1 MCGALIIQS
10 VGVALSEM
18 MTFPVTGRGERLK
31 NWQRR
36 PKSVKFCLDVCYI
49 TPKMTRVKLVG
60 TYISDGL
67 IGF

>member
-1 MCGALIIQS
+1 
-10 VGVALSEM
+10 M

-36 PKSVKFCLDVCYI
+36 PKSVKLCLDVCYI
-49 TPKMTRVKLVG
+49 MPKMTRVKLVG